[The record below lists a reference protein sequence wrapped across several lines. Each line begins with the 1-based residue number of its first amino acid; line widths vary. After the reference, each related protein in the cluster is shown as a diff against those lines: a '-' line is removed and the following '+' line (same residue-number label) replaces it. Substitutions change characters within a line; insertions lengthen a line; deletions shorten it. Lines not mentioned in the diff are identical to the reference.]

1 MVICNCIIAQ
11 LFLCQLFCYNYAWFA
26 MYALIIKCTNN
37 AAVATTH
44 TTSFDVKIK
53 TQYNNNNKKRGDWTE
68 NPTI

>member
-44 TTSFDVKIK
+44 TTSFDVKKNKIK
-53 TQYNNNNKKRGDWTE
+53 T
-68 NPTI
+68 